1 MSVSPARRL
10 RSHLSLLFLIASLA
24 GCATKAPP
32 PALPQAAPQQPA
44 VAPPPVPQQ
53 PVEAP
58 RQPPA
63 LPPRSVAAG
72 PFFTETGLASFYGR
86 AHAGKRTASG
96 EKFDHRDF
104 TAAHR
109 TLPFGTLVRVTNLSN
124 GQTITVEITDRGPRI
139 QTRIVDLSLAAAIAL
154 DMQQKGITQVK
165 LEAFRADQR
174 D

>member
-1 MSVSPARRL
+1 MHHRL
-10 RSHLSLLFLIASLA
+10 RLPLLLVIAGLA
-24 GCATKAPP
+24 GCATQAPP
-32 PALPQAAPQQPA
+32 PALPQQPT

-53 PVEAP
+53 PAAAA

-63 LPPRSVAAG
+63 LPPQSLAAG
-72 PFFTETGLASFYGR
+72 PFFTQTGLASFYGR

-96 EKFDHRDF
+96 EKFDHLDF

-109 TLPFGTLVRVTNLSN
+109 TLAFGTLIRVTNLAN
-124 GQTITVEITDRGPRI
+124 GRTVTVEITDRGPRI
-139 QTRIVDLSLAAAIAL
+139 ETRIVDLSLAAANAL
-154 DMQQKGITQVK
+154 DMQQQGIARVK